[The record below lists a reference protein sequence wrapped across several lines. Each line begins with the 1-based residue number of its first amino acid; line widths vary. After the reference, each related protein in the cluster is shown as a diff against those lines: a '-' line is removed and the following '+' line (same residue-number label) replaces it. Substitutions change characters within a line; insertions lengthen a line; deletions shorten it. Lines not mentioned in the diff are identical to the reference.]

1 MPFRTAASTFGRV
14 KRPDSQLDELVVQI
28 LEQAQRR
35 LQEVRIPA
43 ATYRIQLNA
52 EFPFDRAVEV
62 VRLLLSQGAD
72 PQVRSEEGRT
82 AEEIA
87 RERGLDLA
95 AAALAA
101 SR

>member
-1 MPFRTAASTFGRV
+1 MWNLTYLGRV
-14 KRPDSQLDELVVQI
+14 DRLREVLA
-28 LEQAQRR
+28 AQPHLARETTGAGMTPLFWLPR
-35 LQEVRIPA
+35 DD
-43 ATYRIQLNA
+43 
-52 EFPFDRAVEV
+52 DRAVEV